1 MIEPVKKDLESVI
14 QAELQR
20 AKDAHGAIYHSPH
33 EAYAVLREEI
43 EEVAEALDML
53 KDRAEGKYKEGGGDN
68 YLWVITR
75 GYKGHMNF
83 RDGLLNMYKYIM
95 FWAKEIAA
103 EAVQV
108 AGVCQKAI
116 ESMDAWKKE

>member
-1 MIEPVKKDLESVI
+1 MIEPVKKDLETVI

-33 EAYAVLREEI
+33 EAYAVLLEEFD
-43 EEVAEALDML
+43 EVQDAVGILQDHIATI
-53 KDRAEGKYKEGGGDN
+53 KKI
-68 YLWVITR
+68 VF
-75 GYKGHMNF
+75 GYNKPNTDLHASLERNLRHTKGIARHV
-83 RDGLLNMYKYIM
+83 
-95 FWAKEIAA
+95 AA

-108 AGVCQKAI
+108 AAVCQKAI